1 MGLSG
6 ILLAA
11 GAGSRYGTPKALVP
25 GWLER
30 GVAVLTDAGCDPVVV
45 VLGAE
50 AEVARKLLPDD
61 PRVRVV
67 VAADWAAGLS
77 ASLRAGLAAATGDAA
92 LVTLV
97 DLPEMPATVTRRL
110 ARDADSWS
118 LRQAAYR
125 GSPGHPVLLGAQHWK
140 PLASNVDGD
149 RGARPY
155 LVRHGADE
163 IECGDLWHGRDV
175 DRPEV

>member
-1 MGLSG
+1 MRLSG

-11 GAGSRYGTPKALVP
+11 GAGSRYGAPKALVP
-25 GWLER
+25 GWLEH
-30 GVAVLTDAGCDPVVV
+30 GVAVLTTAGCDPVVV
-45 VLGAE
+45 VLGAQ
-50 AEVARKLLPDD
+50 ADAARRLLPAD

-67 VAADWAAGLS
+67 VAPDWAAGIS
-77 ASLRAGLAAATGDAA
+77 ASLRAGLTAATGDAA

-97 DLPEMPATVTRRL
+97 DLPDMPATVARRL
-110 ARDADSWS
+110 AHGADVAS

-140 PLASNVDGD
+140 PLVSNVDGD

-163 IECGDLWHGRDV
+163 VECGDLWHGRDV
-175 DRPEV
+175 DRPGI